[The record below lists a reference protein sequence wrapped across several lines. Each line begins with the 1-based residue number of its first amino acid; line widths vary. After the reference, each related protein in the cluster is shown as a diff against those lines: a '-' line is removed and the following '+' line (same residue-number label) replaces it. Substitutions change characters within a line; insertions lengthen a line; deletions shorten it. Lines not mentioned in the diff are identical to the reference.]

1 MKEEKLWRDV
11 TSVRVFKL
19 LLLAMLVVYVVGF
32 TVYMV
37 SQVPAEIRQLSAQP
51 GKSSIAGWSFLAQNT
66 LLTLIY
72 FSILYNLYALLV
84 MVAKGE
90 PFHPSNPKRIR
101 RIAYAAFAI
110 FCVNVAAAVL
120 LARSGFPPHP
130 AWSALFSELLGKG
143 FRTVLFGVGILVI
156 ARVFEAG
163 LALKQDQDLT
173 V

>member
-1 MKEEKLWRDV
+1 MKEKTLWKDLS
-11 TSVRVFKL
+11 SVRVFKL

-32 TVYMV
+32 TVFMV
-37 SQVPAEIRQLSAQP
+37 SHVPAEIRQLSTQP
-51 GKSSIAGWSFLAQNT
+51 AESSSAGWSFLVQNI

-72 FSILYNLYALLV
+72 FFILYNLYGLLV

-101 RIAYAAFAI
+101 CVAYAAFAI
-110 FCVNVAAAVL
+110 FCVNGAAAFL
-120 LARSGFPPHP
+120 LTRSGFSPNL
-130 AWSALFSELLGKG
+130 AWSNLFSELLGKG
-143 FRTVLFGVGILVI
+143 LWTALFGVGILVI
-156 ARVFEAG
+156 AKVFEAG